1 MFYEKSSFG
10 WNSLNTY
17 LNNTSLR
24 CVKIDF
30 DYHLSDEK
38 RNSKNVIYYHKE
50 DDYELH
56 EGLLASPSKFSV
68 RNMEREF
75 LKYVNEDKQVGL
87 VVCAGGIDCLLDVF
101 IELAE
106 KYQWYLHLIYLGEW
120 EGTEVDHKGLLR
132 IIKNADQY
140 DSICFLNRYG
150 MIDYNEKLEDVIAQ
164 ITAYEE
170 LVSED
175 IAKILLKA
183 QKLHKIQQSHKVN
196 LYNHQKEVYELIKLE
211 ENEII
216 RHKVL
221 YLQQIGRGL
230 RKTDRKKN
238 VIVIDVV
245 DEYGAMVKACN
256 MHSIFANPYY
266 VPFGDITKMDY
277 KPGEMV
283 IIDGMEERIE
293 RISEVDID
301 SFEDKY
307 GNYLSQEQIA
317 REYFVSTGTVISW
330 IKKGKI
336 IPSAEYKFGSRSIY
350 LFSPDDVE
358 KYRKELNIKEHNDN
372 TIKQDFFDFLEER
385 DYSLSYKMP
394 FMLSFIKA
402 VNTIGDADIEKVLD
416 GYIGFYQN
424 RIDRGLPVD
433 RSTCPYNQKTL
444 KDRKAI
450 SRNMLTNPF
459 EKFERKRFLYYSK
472 DLSVISMN
480 HALYSQMT
488 EEDWTRV
495 KEQLTEDLKNYYAE
509 MGGI

>member
-1 MFYEKSSFG
+1 M
-10 WNSLNTY
+10 
-17 LNNTSLR
+17 
-24 CVKIDF
+24 
-30 DYHLSDEK
+30 
-38 RNSKNVIYYHKE
+38 IYYHKE

-216 RHKVL
+216 RHNSECFSIYEYVYGNDGKKVCSFL
-221 YLQQIGRGL
+221 KEL
-230 RKTDRKKN
+230 RKKYAKQYHEHLLEKPCRFEAECRGTCSVCENIAMNLWHKTKKPN
-238 VIVIDVV
+238 AA
-245 DEYGAMVKACN
+245 YGKKIYAPVR
-256 MHSIFANPYY
+256 
-266 VPFGDITKMDY
+266 G
-277 KPGEMV
+277 
-283 IIDGMEERIE
+283 IE
-293 RISEVDID
+293 RLRIQTDGEGVRTLIALNHCMLNCRYCINKQHINVFPFYKKVSV
-301 SFEDKY
+301 
-307 GNYLSQEQIA
+307 EQL
-317 REYFVSTGTVISW
+317 
-330 IKKGKI
+330 
-336 IPSAEYKFGSRSIY
+336 GS
-350 LFSPDDVE
+350 
-358 KYRKELNIKEHNDN
+358 
-372 TIKQDFFDFLEER
+372 
-385 DYSLSYKMP
+385 M
-394 FMLSFIKA
+394 
-402 VNTIGDADIEKVLD
+402 IEKDAVYFEMSNGGVTFGGGEPLLYAD
-416 GYIGFYQN
+416 FIFEL
-424 RIDRGLPVD
+424 RH
-433 RSTCPYNQKTL
+433 
-444 KDRKAI
+444 A
-450 SRNMLTNPF
+450 PF
-459 EKFERKRFLYYSK
+459 
-472 DLSVISMN
+472 
-480 HALYSQMT
+480 
-488 EEDWTRV
+488 
-495 KEQLTEDLKNYYAE
+495 
-509 MGGI
+509 

>member
-1 MFYEKSSFG
+1 M
-10 WNSLNTY
+10 NADL
-17 LNNTSLR
+17 
-24 CVKIDF
+24 
-30 DYHLSDEK
+30 EK
-38 RNSKNVIYYHKE
+38 RIRVTSRNELIVNVLKE
-50 DDYELH
+50 YFL
-56 EGLLASPSKFSV
+56 EGEAGKRQGVIFCVNVAHANEMAKLLNQAGILASSYT
-68 RNMEREF
+68 R
-75 LKYVNEDKQVGL
+75 Q
-87 VVCAGGIDCLLDVF
+87 
-101 IELAE
+101 
-106 KYQWYLHLIYLGEW
+106 
-120 EGTEVDHKGLLR
+120 T
-132 IIKNADQY
+132 KNQDTVMNA
-140 DSICFLNRYG
+140 F
-150 MIDYNEKLEDVIAQ
+150 K
-164 ITAYEE
+164 
-170 LVSED
+170 
-175 IAKILLKA
+175 
-183 QKLHKIQQSHKVN
+183 
-196 LYNHQKEVYELIKLE
+196 QKEIRFLCACNMISEGWDYPELGILVMAKPTLS
-211 ENEII
+211 
-216 RHKVL
+216 KVL

-245 DEYGAMVKACN
+245 DEYGAMLKACN

-277 KPGEMV
+277 KLGEMV

-358 KYRKELNIKEHNDN
+358 KYRKELNIKEHNDS
-372 TIKQDFFDFLEER
+372 TIKQDFFDFVEER

-394 FMLSFIKA
+394 FMLSFIKV

-433 RSTCPYNQKTL
+433 RSTCPYNAKTL

-488 EEDWTRV
+488 EEDWARV
-495 KEQLTEDLKNYYAE
+495 KEQLTEDLKNYYVE
-509 MGGI
+509 LGGI